1 MAKTKKQKL
10 KIIPLGGIG
19 EVGKNIT
26 VVEYG
31 DDILVVDCGLG
42 FPDDDMLGIDLVIP
56 DVSYLEKNADRV
68 KGIILTH
75 GHEDHIGA
83 LPYIL
88 KDLNVPVYGTRL
100 TLGILTNKLV
110 EHSLERVVKLNCI
123 SAGDTVKLGCFSAEA
138 IRVNHSIADSVAWAI
153 TTPVGTVVFSG
164 DFKIDVTP
172 IEGEMTDLTR
182 FGELGKKGV
191 LAFFCESTNAERSGY
206 TPSERI
212 VGNSLDTIFSSTSK
226 RVTIATFS
234 SNVHR
239 VQQIINA
246 SEKFGRKVAIT
257 GRSMIKV
264 VKAAMDL
271 GYMHMPEG
279 MLIDIGEM
287 KRYRPDQL
295 TLITTGSQGEPMSA
309 LHRMAYSDHDKISL
323 GADDLVVI
331 SATPIPGNEKLV
343 SNVINE
349 LLRKGVEVVYN
360 QVADVHVSGHACQE
374 EIKLVTSLLKPTF
387 FVPMHGEFKHLSQN
401 KLLAEMVGVSP
412 DNILIPET
420 GKIIELDKK
429 SIRTNGTVPA
439 GNVLVDGL
447 GVGDVGSVVLRDRK
461 HLAQDGIVM
470 VVAALDISAGYLLSG
485 PDVVTRGFV
494 YVKESEELMEEM
506 RQVAYDVI
514 DKTLDAGY
522 QDANAIKNALRDDL
536 TKYLYSKT
544 RRRPMILPGLMD
556 L

>member
-257 GRSMIKV
+257 GRSMINV

-360 QVADVHVSGHACQE
+360 QVADVHVSGHA
-374 EIKLVTSLLKPTF
+374 
-387 FVPMHGEFKHLSQN
+387 
-401 KLLAEMVGVSP
+401 
-412 DNILIPET
+412 
-420 GKIIELDKK
+420 K
-429 SIRTNGTVPA
+429 SDR
-439 GNVLVDGL
+439 
-447 GVGDVGSVVLRDRK
+447 SHVVL
-461 HLAQDGIVM
+461 
-470 VVAALDISAGYLLSG
+470 
-485 PDVVTRGFV
+485 
-494 YVKESEELMEEM
+494 
-506 RQVAYDVI
+506 
-514 DKTLDAGY
+514 
-522 QDANAIKNALRDDL
+522 
-536 TKYLYSKT
+536 
-544 RRRPMILPGLMD
+544 
-556 L
+556 

>member
-56 DVSYLEKNADRV
+56 DVSYLEKNAEKV
-68 KGIILTH
+68 KGIVLTH

-123 SAGDTVKLGCFSAEA
+123 NAGDTIKLGCFSAEA

-153 TTPVGTVVFSG
+153 STPMGTVVFSG

-212 VGNSLDTIFSSTSK
+212 VGNSLDAIFSSTSK

-257 GRSMIKV
+257 GRSMINV

-374 EIKLVTSLLKPTF
+374 EIKLVTSLIKPTF

-401 KLLAEMVGVSP
+401 KILAEMVGVSP

-420 GKIIELDKK
+420 GKVIELDKK
-429 SIRTNGTVPA
+429 SIRTNGTVTA

-470 VVAALDISAGYLLSG
+470 VVAALDLSAGYLLSG

-506 RQVAYDVI
+506 RQVAYDTI
-514 DKTLDAGY
+514 DRTLDAGY

-544 RRRPMILPGLMD
+544 RRRPMILPVLMD

>member
-26 VVEYG
+26 VVEYEN
-31 DDILVVDCGLG
+31 DIIIIDCGLG

-56 DVSYLEKNADRV
+56 DTSYLEKNADRV
-68 KGIILTH
+68 KGILLTH

-83 LPYIL
+83 LPFLL
-88 KDLNVPVYGTRL
+88 KELNVPVWGTKL
-100 TLGILTNKLV
+100 TLGILENKLV
-110 EHSLERVVKLNCI
+110 EHHLEKVAVLNCI
-123 SAGDTVKLGCFSAEA
+123 SAGDTVKLGCFSCEA

-153 TTPVGTVVFSG
+153 TTPVGVVVFSG

-182 FGELGKKGV
+182 FGELGRRGV

-257 GRSMIKV
+257 GRSMINV

-271 GYMHMPEG
+271 GYMRMPQG

-287 KRYRPDQL
+287 KRYRPDQI

-309 LHRMAYSDHDKISL
+309 LHRMAYSDHDKVSL
-323 GADDLVVI
+323 GAEDLVVI

-349 LLRKGVEVVYN
+349 LLRRGVEVVYN

-374 EIKLVTSLLKPTF
+374 EIKLVTSLLKPKY
-387 FVPMHGEFKHLSQN
+387 FVPIHGEFKHLSQN
-401 KLLAEMVGVSP
+401 TKLAEMVGVLP
-412 DNILIPET
+412 ENILIPET

-429 SIRTNGTVPA
+429 EIKTNGSVTA

-461 HLAQDGIVM
+461 HLAQDGIVTI
-470 VVAALDISAGYLLSG
+470 AAAIDLSAGYLLSG
-485 PDVVTRGFV
+485 PDVVSRGFV
-494 YVKESEELMEEM
+494 YVKESEELIEDLRLE
-506 RQVAYDVI
+506 AFEVI
-514 DKTLDAGY
+514 ERCLDSGVH
-522 QDANAIKNALRDDL
+522 DANTIRNALRDDL
-536 TKYLYSKT
+536 GKYLYGKT
-544 RRRPMILPGLMD
+544 RRRPMILPVIMD

>member
-1 MAKTKKQKL
+1 MAKTKKQNL
-10 KIIPLGGIG
+10 KVIPLGGIG

-26 VVEYG
+26 VVEYE
-31 DDILVVDCGLG
+31 DDIIIVDCGLG
-42 FPDDDMLGIDLVIP
+42 FPDDDMLGVDLVIP
-56 DVSYLEKNADRV
+56 DVTYLKNNAEKVR
-68 KGIILTH
+68 GIILTH

-88 KDLNVPVYGTRL
+88 RELNVPVYGTKL
-100 TLGILTNKLV
+100 TLGILENKLMEHHLEKVV
-110 EHSLERVVKLNCI
+110 ELNCI

-138 IRVNHSIADSVAWAI
+138 IRVNHSIADSVAYAV
-153 TTPVGTVVFSG
+153 TTPVGVVVFSG
-164 DFKIDVTP
+164 DFKIDLTP
-172 IEGEMTDLTR
+172 IEGEMIDLTR
-182 FGELGKKGV
+182 FGELGRRGV
-191 LAFFCESTNAERSGY
+191 LAFFCESTNAERGGY

-212 VGNSLDTIFSSTSK
+212 VGNSLDTIFASTSK

-257 GRSMIKV
+257 GRSMINV

-309 LHRMAYSDHDKISL
+309 LYRMAYSDHDKVSL
-323 GADDLVVI
+323 GAEDLVVI

-343 SNVINE
+343 SRVINE
-349 LLRKGVEVVYN
+349 LLHKGVEVVYN

-374 EIKLVTSLLKPTF
+374 EIKLVTSLLKPRF

-401 KLLAEMVGVSP
+401 RMLAEMVGVEP
-412 DNILIPET
+412 DNVLIPET
-420 GKIIELDKK
+420 GKIIEINKK
-429 SIRTNGTVPA
+429 SIKHQGAVTA
-439 GNVLVDGL
+439 GNILVDGL
-447 GVGDVGSVVLRDRK
+447 GVGDVGSVVLRDRR
-461 HLAQDGIVM
+461 HLAQDGIVT
-470 VVAALDISAGYLLSG
+470 VVAALDIASGYLLSG
-485 PDVVTRGFV
+485 PDIVSRGFV

-506 RQVAYDVI
+506 RQVTGEAI
-514 DKTLDAGY
+514 DRCLEAGVRDA
-522 QDANAIKNALRDDL
+522 ATIKNVMRDDL
-536 TKYLYSKT
+536 AKFLYSRTK
-544 RRRPMILPGLMD
+544 RRPMILPILMD

>member
-1 MAKTKKQKL
+1 MAKGKKQKL

-19 EVGKNIT
+19 EIGKNIT

-31 DDILVVDCGLG
+31 DDIIVIDCGLG
-42 FPDDDMLGIDLVIP
+42 FPDDEMLGVDLVIP
-56 DVSYLEKNADRV
+56 DTTYLEKNADKIRGV
-68 KGIILTH
+68 FLTH
-75 GHEDHIGA
+75 GHEDHIGG
-83 LPYIL
+83 LPYFI
-88 KDLNVPVYGTRL
+88 KDVNVPVYGTKL
-100 TLGILTNKLV
+100 TLGILQNKLV
-110 EHSLERVVKLNCI
+110 EHRLEKVAKLNCI
-123 SAGDTVKLGCFSAEA
+123 SAGDTVKLGCFSVEA
-138 IRVNHSIADSVAWAI
+138 IRVNHSIADSVAFSV
-153 TTPVGTVVFSG
+153 TTPIGVVIFSG

-212 VGNSLDTIFSSTSK
+212 VGTSLDAIFASTSK

-246 SEKFGRKVAIT
+246 SEKFGRKIAIT
-257 GRSMIKV
+257 GRSMINV

-309 LHRMAYSDHDKISL
+309 LSRMAFSGHDKVSL

-331 SATPIPGNEKLV
+331 SANPIPGNEKLV
-343 SNVINE
+343 SGVINE
-349 LLRKGVEVVYN
+349 LLHKGVEVVYN

-374 EIKLVTSLLKPTF
+374 EIKLVTSLIKPKF
-387 FVPMHGEFKHLSQN
+387 FIPMHGEYKHLVQN
-401 KLLAEMVGVSP
+401 KSLAELVGVQS
-412 DNILIPET
+412 DNVLIPET
-420 GKIIELDKK
+420 GKIIELDRK
-429 SIRTNGTVPA
+429 SIKIQGTVQS
-439 GNVLVDGL
+439 GIVLVDGL
-447 GVGDVGSVVLRDRK
+447 GVGDVGSVVLRDRR
-461 HLAQDGIVM
+461 HLAQDGIVT
-470 VVAALDISAGYLLSG
+470 VVAAIDINAGYLLSG
-485 PDVVTRGFV
+485 PDIVSRGFI
-494 YVKESEELMEEM
+494 YVKESEALVDEM
-506 RQVAYDVI
+506 KQVAYDAI
-514 DKTLDAGY
+514 DKCLDAGVK
-522 QDANAIKNALRDDL
+522 DANTFKTSLRDDL
-536 TKYLYSKT
+536 TKFLYSRTK
-544 RRRPMILPGLMD
+544 RKPMILPILMD

>member
-56 DVSYLEKNADRV
+56 DVSYLEKNAEKV

-123 SAGDTVKLGCFSAEA
+123 NAGDTIKLGCFSAEA

-153 TTPVGTVVFSG
+153 STPIGTVVFSG

-212 VGNSLDTIFSSTSK
+212 VGNSLDAIFSSTSK

-257 GRSMIKV
+257 GRSMINV

-287 KRYRPDQL
+287 KRYRPYQL

-374 EIKLVTSLLKPTF
+374 EIKLVTSLIKPTF

-401 KLLAEMVGVSP
+401 KILAEMVGVSP

-420 GKIIELDKK
+420 GKVIELDKK
-429 SIRTNGTVPA
+429 SIRTNGTVTA

-470 VVAALDISAGYLLSG
+470 VVAALDLSAGYLLSG

-506 RQVAYDVI
+506 RQVAYDTI
-514 DKTLDAGY
+514 DRTLDAGY

-544 RRRPMILPGLMD
+544 RRRPMILPVLMD

>member
-56 DVSYLEKNADRV
+56 DVTYLEKNADRV

-153 TTPVGTVVFSG
+153 STPVGTVVFSG

-257 GRSMIKV
+257 GRSMINV

-401 KLLAEMVGVSP
+401 KLLAEMVGVLP

-429 SIRTNGTVPA
+429 SIKTNGTVPA
-439 GNVLVDGL
+439 GNILVDGL

-470 VVAALDISAGYLLSG
+470 VVAALDLSAGYLLSG

-506 RQVAYDVI
+506 RQVAYEAI

-544 RRRPMILPGLMD
+544 RRRPMILPVLMD

>member
-31 DDILVVDCGLG
+31 DDIIVIDCGLG

-56 DVSYLEKNADRV
+56 DTSYLEKNADRV
-68 KGIILTH
+68 RGILLTH

-83 LPYIL
+83 LPFLL
-88 KDLNVPVYGTRL
+88 KELNVPVWGTKL
-100 TLGILTNKLV
+100 TLGILENKLV
-110 EHSLERVVKLNCI
+110 EHHLEKVAKLNCI
-123 SAGDTVKLGCFSAEA
+123 HAGDTVKLGCFSCEA

-153 TTPVGTVVFSG
+153 TSPVGTVVFSG

-182 FGELGKKGV
+182 FGELGRRGV

-212 VGNSLDTIFSSTSK
+212 VGNSLDAIFSSTSK

-257 GRSMIKV
+257 GRSMINV

-271 GYMHMPEG
+271 GYMHMPQG

-287 KRYRPDQL
+287 KRFRPDQL

-309 LHRMAYSDHDKISL
+309 LYRMAYSDHDKVSL
-323 GADDLVVI
+323 GSDDLVVI

-349 LLRKGVEVVYN
+349 LLRRGVEVVYN

-374 EIKLVTSLLKPTF
+374 EIKLVTSLLKPKYF
-387 FVPMHGEFKHLSQN
+387 IPIHGEFKHLSQN
-401 KLLAEMVGVSP
+401 KSLAEMVGVSP
-412 DNILIPET
+412 ENILIPET

-429 SIRTNGTVPA
+429 EIKSQSSVTA

-461 HLAQDGIVM
+461 HLAQDGIVT
-470 VVAALDISAGYLLSG
+470 VAAAIDLSAGYLLSG
-485 PDVVTRGFV
+485 PDVVSRGFV
-494 YVKESEELMEEM
+494 YVKESEELMEDLRLAAFE
-506 RQVAYDVI
+506 VI
-514 DKTLDAGY
+514 ERCLDAGVH
-522 QDANAIKNALRDDL
+522 DANTIRNALRDDL
-536 TKYLYSKT
+536 GKYLYGKT
-544 RRRPMILPGLMD
+544 RRRPMILPVIMD

>member
-26 VVEYG
+26 VVEYEN
-31 DDILVVDCGLG
+31 DIIIIDCGLG

-56 DVSYLEKNADRV
+56 DTSYLEKNADRV
-68 KGIILTH
+68 KGILLTH

-83 LPYIL
+83 LPFLL
-88 KDLNVPVYGTRL
+88 KELNVPVWGTKL
-100 TLGILTNKLV
+100 TLGILENKLV
-110 EHSLERVVKLNCI
+110 EHHLEKVAVLNCI
-123 SAGDTVKLGCFSAEA
+123 SAGDTVRLGWFSREA

-153 TTPVGTVVFSG
+153 TTPVGVVVFSG

-182 FGELGKKGV
+182 FGELGRRGV

-257 GRSMIKV
+257 GRSMINV

-271 GYMHMPEG
+271 GYMRMPQG

-287 KRYRPDQL
+287 KRYRPDQI

-309 LHRMAYSDHDKISL
+309 LHRMAYSDHDKVSL
-323 GADDLVVI
+323 GAEDLVVI

-349 LLRKGVEVVYN
+349 LLRRGVEVVYN

-374 EIKLVTSLLKPTF
+374 EIKLVTSLLKPKY
-387 FVPMHGEFKHLSQN
+387 FVPIHGEFKHLSQN
-401 KLLAEMVGVSP
+401 TKLAEMVGVLP
-412 DNILIPET
+412 ENILIPET

-429 SIRTNGTVPA
+429 EIKTNGSVTA

-461 HLAQDGIVM
+461 HLAQDGIVTI
-470 VVAALDISAGYLLSG
+470 AAAIDLSAGYLLSG
-485 PDVVTRGFV
+485 PDVVSRGFV
-494 YVKESEELMEEM
+494 YVKESEELIEDLRLE
-506 RQVAYDVI
+506 AFEVI
-514 DKTLDAGY
+514 ERCLDSGVR
-522 QDANAIKNALRDDL
+522 DANTIRNALRDDL
-536 TKYLYSKT
+536 GKYLYGKT
-544 RRRPMILPGLMD
+544 RRRPMILPVIMD

>member
-1 MAKTKKQKL
+1 MAKKQKQKL

-19 EVGKNIT
+19 EIGKNIT
-26 VVEYG
+26 VVEF
-31 DDILVVDCGLG
+31 DDQMIVVDCGLG

-56 DVSYLEKNADRV
+56 DTTYLEKNAD
-68 KGIILTH
+68 KIKAILITH
-75 GHEDHIGA
+75 GHEDHIGGI
-83 LPYIL
+83 PYLL
-88 KDLNVPVYGTRL
+88 KAVNAPIYATKLA
-100 TLGILTNKLV
+100 LGILENKLV
-110 EHSLERVVKLNCI
+110 EHHLEKVADTHCI
-123 SAGDTVKLGCFSAEA
+123 SAGDTVKLGVFSAEA

-153 TTPVGTVVFSG
+153 TTPVGIVVFSG

-172 IEGEMTDLTR
+172 IDGEMTDLTR

-191 LAFFCESTNAERSGY
+191 LAFCCESTNAERAGY

-246 SEKFGRKVAIT
+246 SEKFGRKVAIA
-257 GRSMIKV
+257 GRSMINV
-264 VKAAMDL
+264 VKAALDL
-271 GYMHMPEG
+271 GYMRIPEG
-279 MLIDIGEM
+279 MLIDVGEM

-309 LHRMAYSDHDKISL
+309 LYRMAYSDHDKVSL
-323 GADDLVVI
+323 GQDDLVVI

-343 SNVINE
+343 SAVINE

-374 EIKLVTSLLKPTF
+374 EIKILTSLVKPRF
-387 FVPMHGEFKHLSQN
+387 FIPMHGEYKHLSQN
-401 KLLAEMVGVSP
+401 KALAEMVGIPSE
-412 DNILIPET
+412 NILIPEI

-429 SIRTNGTVPA
+429 EIKAA
-439 GNVLVDGL
+439 GSVTAGKILVDGL

-461 HLAQDGIVM
+461 HLAQDGIVT
-470 VVAALDISAGYLLSG
+470 VAAAIDLASGYILAG
-485 PDVVTRGFV
+485 PDIVTRGFI
-494 YVKESEELMEEM
+494 YVKESEELIEEM
-506 RQVAYDVI
+506 RHSAYEAI
-514 DKTLDAGY
+514 DRCLDHGVGDINALK
-522 QDANAIKNALRDDL
+522 NAIKDDL
-536 TKYLYSKT
+536 GKLLYNRTKRK
-544 RRRPMILPGLMD
+544 PMILPVIMD
-556 L
+556 V

>member
-1 MAKTKKQKL
+1 MAKGKKQKL

-19 EVGKNIT
+19 EIGKNIT

-31 DDILVVDCGLG
+31 DDIIVIDCGLG
-42 FPDDDMLGIDLVIP
+42 FPDDEMLGVDLVIP
-56 DVSYLEKNADRV
+56 DTTYLEKNADKIRGV
-68 KGIILTH
+68 FLTH
-75 GHEDHIGA
+75 GHEDHIGG
-83 LPYIL
+83 LPYFI
-88 KDLNVPVYGTRL
+88 KDVNVPVYGTKL
-100 TLGILTNKLV
+100 TLGILQNKLV
-110 EHSLERVVKLNCI
+110 EHRLEKVAKLNCI
-123 SAGDTVKLGCFSAEA
+123 SAGDTVKLGCFSVEA
-138 IRVNHSIADSVAWAI
+138 IRVNHSIADSVAFSV
-153 TTPVGTVVFSG
+153 TTPIGIVIFSG

-182 FGELGKKGV
+182 FGELGKRGV

-212 VGNSLDTIFSSTSK
+212 VGTSLDAIFASTSK

-246 SEKFGRKVAIT
+246 SEKFGRKIAIT
-257 GRSMIKV
+257 GRSMINV

-309 LHRMAYSDHDKISL
+309 LSRMAFSGHDKVSL

-331 SATPIPGNEKLV
+331 SANPIPGNEKLV
-343 SNVINE
+343 SGVINE
-349 LLRKGVEVVYN
+349 LLHKGVEVVYN

-374 EIKLVTSLLKPTF
+374 EIKLVTSLIKPKF
-387 FVPMHGEFKHLSQN
+387 FIPMHGEYKHLVQN
-401 KLLAEMVGVSP
+401 KSLAELVGVQS
-412 DNILIPET
+412 DNVLIPET
-420 GKIIELDKK
+420 GKIIELDRK
-429 SIRTNGTVPA
+429 SIKIQGTVQS
-439 GNVLVDGL
+439 GIVLVDGL
-447 GVGDVGSVVLRDRK
+447 GVGDVGSVVLRDRR
-461 HLAQDGIVM
+461 HLAQDGIVT
-470 VVAALDISAGYLLSG
+470 VVAAIDINAGYLISG
-485 PDVVTRGFV
+485 PDIVSRGFI
-494 YVKESEELMEEM
+494 YVKESEALVDEM
-506 RQVAYDVI
+506 KQVAYDAI
-514 DKTLDAGY
+514 DKCLDAGVK
-522 QDANAIKNALRDDL
+522 DANTFKTSLRDDL
-536 TKYLYSKT
+536 TKFLYSRTK
-544 RRRPMILPGLMD
+544 RKPMILPILMD